1 MSDEQRKDE
10 EHEVEGH
17 VRHGGGHGMNDEPET
32 DDEDEVVA
40 HVRKANVRMDSP
52 RHI

>member
-10 EHEVEGH
+10 ETEVEAHGH
-17 VRHGGGHGMNDEPET
+17 KLDANTEPV
-32 DDEDEVVA
+32 EDEESEVEA
-40 HVRKANVRMDSP
+40 HVRKSNVRMDSP

>member
-10 EHEVEGH
+10 ETEV
-17 VRHGGGHGMNDEPET
+17 GGHAEHAQQDEPAG
-32 DDEDEVVA
+32 EDENDVEA
-40 HVRKANVRMDSP
+40 HVRRANVRMDSP